1 MVNEFKF
8 VVLLSLTEGGSGYC
22 KFSCSKYACPSGR
35 SVTFLEF
42 GMLSRRCTRD
52 STIFFVCLFIAG
64 ETIFAARGLVCT
76 NLPLYDTESAKA
88 SRRQLKEA
96 I

>member
-1 MVNEFKF
+1 MGIYGQRVQ
-8 VVLLSLTEGGSGYC
+8 VRGSVIIDGGSGYC

-64 ETIFAARGLVCT
+64 CR
-76 NLPLYDTESAKA
+76 
-88 SRRQLKEA
+88 
-96 I
+96 